1 MPDVV
6 WHNGPDPLEPD
17 MPQTLTNTVRS
28 VMADGTVDEAL
39 RRAFGPLVAEPIPPR
54 IRAAL
59 EALRLTGSRH
69 ARFHPDCQRP
79 F

>member
-1 MPDVV
+1 
-6 WHNGPDPLEPD
+6 
-17 MPQTLTNTVRS
+17 MPQTLTTNVRS
-28 VMADGTVDEAL
+28 VIADGIVDEAL
-39 RRAFGPLVAEPIPPR
+39 RRAFGQILDEPIPPR

-59 EALRLTGSRH
+59 EALRLRGSRH